1 MNYLRSPLR
10 VVGAIV
16 IAAALVWGS
25 GTIASALPQTE
36 RLHATVHSAR
46 IVDYATDVPAPGS
59 PFFRSRATYD
69 Q

>member
-1 MNYLRSPLR
+1 MSQLRSPLR
-10 VVGAIV
+10 IVGAIV

-36 RLHATVHSAR
+36 RLHATVHSTR
-46 IVDYATDVPAPGS
+46 IVDYATDVAAPGS

>member
-1 MNYLRSPLR
+1 MSQLRSPLR
-10 VVGAIV
+10 IVGAIV
-16 IAAALVWGS
+16 IIAALVWGS

-36 RLHATVHSAR
+36 RLHASVHSTR
-46 IVDYATDVPAPGS
+46 IVDYATDVAAPGS

>member
-1 MNYLRSPLR
+1 MSQLRSPLR
-10 VVGAIV
+10 IVGAIV

-36 RLHATVHSAR
+36 RLHATVHSTR
-46 IVDYATDVPAPGS
+46 IIDYATDVAAPGS

>member
-1 MNYLRSPLR
+1 MSHLRSPLR
-10 VVGAIV
+10 IVGAIV

-36 RLHATVHSAR
+36 RLHASVHSTR
-46 IVDYATDVPAPGS
+46 VVDYATDVAAPGS